1 VLTYQTVLLDL
12 DGTLVDS
19 APGIVSTIAHTLKAM
34 GKEVPSMKE
43 LLRWVGPPLP
53 ESFEVRGQMS
63 AAEARE
69 AVEIYRA
76 QYLDVGAF
84 DATLFDGI
92 AGLLRGLKSAGA
104 HLAIATSKPTTP
116 ATLML
121 EHFTLSDHFDVISC
135 AADDESRGT
144 KEEVIQDALT
154 ELQAQGLPTDNV
166 IMVGDR
172 IHDVEGAA
180 RHGINT
186 IMVRWGYGGPAEWER
201 AHEVVDTPRQLHQA
215 LGIPGGTA

>member
-1 VLTYQTVLLDL
+1 MLKYQSVLLDL

-19 APGIVSTIAHTLKAM
+19 APGIVSTIAFTLKEL
-34 GKEVPSMKE
+34 GRPVPTMPE

-53 ESFEVRGQMS
+53 QSFEVRGNMS
-63 AAEARE
+63 AEEARE
-69 AVEIYRA
+69 AVTIYRA
-76 QYLDVGAF
+76 RYLDVGVY
-84 DATLFDGI
+84 DARLFDGV
-92 AGLLRGLKSAGA
+92 ADLLQGLEDAGA

-116 ATLML
+116 ATIML

-144 KEEVIQDALT
+144 KAEVVEDALAG
-154 ELQAQGLPTDNV
+154 LRNKGLPTDNT

-180 RHGINT
+180 EHGLDT
-186 IMVRWGYGGPAEWER
+186 ILVRWGYGGPAEWEQAR
-201 AHEVVDTPRQLHQA
+201 HIIDTPRQLHQA
-215 LGIPGGTA
+215 LGIPGGHA